1 MPLRTLTELRRTGGV
16 QATNTVNIG
25 LNDNVILNI
34 RGFSKIRATT
44 VVAAFGTGAI
54 TLTVTASIDGI
65 NYEPLTFVGA
75 ATVTANGAY
84 PLVAI
89 GTAVVGASVQTP
101 ASTLVDITG
110 YNFIQITRG
119 NDTNVAT
126 VFTTIEA
133 RR

>member
-16 QATNTVNIG
+16 QATNTVNIAQS
-25 LNDNVILNI
+25 DNVILNV

-44 VVAAFGTGAI
+44 VVAAFGSGAI

-65 NYEPLTFVGA
+65 NYEPLTTVGA

-84 PLVAI
+84 PLLTP
-89 GTAVVGASVQTP
+89 GTAVTGANVPTP
-101 ASTLVDITG
+101 TPTLLDITG
-110 YNFIQITRG
+110 YNFIQIARG
-119 NDTNVAT
+119 GDANVAT